1 MSRRQLKRSQNWW
14 RTVLEKNRK
23 EKRFKGIP
31 ISPGIF
37 IGKAAPFIGE
47 KFAIS
52 TKKIKEDEIEEQIN
66 LFKEAIEKTKKTLV
80 SMTDRL
86 DDRLRSILEPQ
97 IRIIDDNT
105 FYEKVI
111 KMIRDERRFAEY
123 AVKRIIEDYAIRM
136 EYLAKDEY
144 IKERARELRQIADLI
159 IKNMRES
166 SPTKFHLDEKD
177 ILVAYD
183 LSVADA
189 IRLMNSKV
197 NAIVLEDGG
206 KTSHTAIIVKDFRIP
221 AVFGVKG
228 ILKEAED
235 EAPMIVDG
243 TKGLVFL
250 YPSETTIEYYNKI
263 QNEFR
268 AFTEGLLKIKDE
280 MSITKDGHAVSL
292 FVNIDFPEEVKSLEV
307 SGKCGIGLF
316 RTEIIFEKFKHDEKR
331 QYEIYSE
338 IAREV
343 YPNPVIIRVF
353 DVGADKFGL
362 GELNGIIEQNPFL
375 GVRGI
380 RALLKHQDI
389 FKTQLRAILR
399 AHRDVGNIKIML
411 PMVSLVEEV
420 EESYEIL
427 IAVSEELKKEYDDEF
442 PIPKFGIMVETPAS
456 AIMVDKFANFVDF
469 FSIGT
474 NDLTQYTLA
483 VDRKNTNVSEIYN
496 HLHPSILRLI
506 KQVVEVGHENNI
518 LVEVC
523 GELASDPY
531 GVPILLGLGVDGL
544 SVTPSSL
551 LETKELIRRLS
562 YEEIK
567 PIVKDVLESSTAD
580 EVRYIIGELLKEKF
594 PEVVKFIISP
604 DRNFNGG
611 NYD

>member
-1 MSRRQLKRSQNWW
+1 MSRRLLKNSRSWW
-14 RTVLEKNRK
+14 RTALEKNK
-23 EKRFKGIP
+23 EEKRFKGIP

-47 KFAIS
+47 RYAIS
-52 TKKIKEDEIEEQIN
+52 TKRIKEEEVEEQVN
-66 LFKEAIEKTKKTLV
+66 LFKEAIKKARESLLG
-80 SMTDRL
+80 MTEQL
-86 DDRLRSILEPQ
+86 DDRLRAILEPQ
-97 IRIIDDNT
+97 IRIIDDES
-105 FYEKVI
+105 FYNKVI
-111 KMIRDERRFAEY
+111 NTIREERRYAEY
-123 AVKRIIEDYAIRM
+123 AVKKIIEDYAIRM
-136 EYLAKDEY
+136 EYHAKDDY
-144 IKERARELRQIADLI
+144 IKDRAKELRQIADLI

-166 SPTKFHLDEKD
+166 SPTRFVLDDQD

-189 IRLMNSKV
+189 IRLMNSRV

-235 EAPMIVDG
+235 ETPMIVDG
-243 TKGLVFL
+243 TRGLVFL
-250 YPSETTIEYYNKI
+250 NPSEPTIHYYKKI
-263 QNEFR
+263 QKEFR
-268 AFTEGLLKIKDE
+268 SFTEGLLKIRDA

-307 SGKCGIGLF
+307 SGKSGIGLF
-316 RTEIIFEKFKHDEKR
+316 RTEIIFDQYKYDEEKQF
-331 QYEIYSE
+331 EIYKS
-338 IAREV
+338 IAEEV
-343 YPNPVIIRVF
+343 YPHPVIIRVF

-362 GELNGIIEQNPFL
+362 YELNHIIEQNPFL

-380 RALLKHQDI
+380 RALLKHRDI
-389 FKTQLRAILR
+389 FEIQLRAILR
-399 AHRDVGNIKIML
+399 AHREVGNIKVML
-411 PMVSLVEEV
+411 PMVSLLEEV
-420 EESYEIL
+420 EEAREIT
-427 IAVSEELKKEYDDEF
+427 EEVAYKLSQELREDVLV
-442 PIPKFGIMVETPAS
+442 PKFGIMVETPAS
-456 AIMVDKFANFVDF
+456 AIMADKFANYVDF

-483 VDRKNTNVSEIYN
+483 VDRKNTDVSDIYN
-496 HLHPSILRLI
+496 HLHPSVLRLI
-506 KQVVEVGHENNI
+506 KQVVEMGHEYNI

-531 GVPILLGLGVDGL
+531 GVPVLLGLGVDGL

-594 PEVVKFIISP
+594 PQVLKFISP

-611 NYD
+611 NHD